1 MPCAKKRTHEIMV
14 LKSGMSPDICGV
26 SDMPVLSFESRK
38 VRMTDAQAT
47 TVATL
52 AGTAKGGFACIH
64 GYKPSSKVIEQPI
77 FDVTVISR
85 ISYARL
91 CERKLAKLD
100 EVSFSDVQPLLA
112 DYPQLSQLSDTE
124 QRELFTTRLAFMQNA
139 VSRDRDRENAQSQ
152 AHRRNYVT
160 IAQGIIGHLVTETV
174 EEEGKR
180 LKLPVV
186 DSNGVYTL
194 DHIMIAGLPVQK
206 RVIAEGSY
214 QTTKNPR
221 NPTLM
226 GAAIERLM
234 PKVSTR
240 YRRYSLKGDNFDRV
254 SISQAQ
260 IEPDPEL
267 EGLLT
272 G

>member
-1 MPCAKKRTHEIMV
+1 MTCAKKRTHGIMV
-14 LKSGMSPDICGV
+14 LKSGMSPGINGV
-26 SDMPVLSFESRK
+26 SDMPVLSFEGRK

-64 GYKPSSKVIEQPI
+64 GYKPSTNVVEQPI
-77 FDVTVISR
+77 FDVTLISR
-85 ISYARL
+85 ISYDRL
-91 CERKLAKLD
+91 CERKLKALDSLTFEQAKP
-100 EVSFSDVQPLLA
+100 VLA
-112 DYPQLSQLSDTE
+112 QFPKLASMSESE
-124 QRELFTTRLAFMQNA
+124 QRKLFQTRLAFMTGQ
-139 VSRDRDRENAQSQ
+139 VEKDRDRSSAQHE

-160 IAQGIIGHLVTETV
+160 IAQGVIGHLVTETV
-174 EEEGKR
+174 EEDGKR

-194 DHIMIAGLPVQK
+194 DHIMVAGLPVQK

-214 QTTKNPR
+214 KTVNSR
-221 NPTLM
+221 APTIM
-226 GAAIERLM
+226 GHAIERLL
-234 PKVSTR
+234 PRVSTQ
-240 YRRYSLKGDNFDRV
+240 YRRYSLKGDNFDSV